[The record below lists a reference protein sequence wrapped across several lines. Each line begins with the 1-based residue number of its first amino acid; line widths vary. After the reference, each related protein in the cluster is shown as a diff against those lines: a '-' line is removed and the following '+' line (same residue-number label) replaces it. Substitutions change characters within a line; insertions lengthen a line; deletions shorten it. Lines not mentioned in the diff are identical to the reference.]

1 MMDENIISFTKLGTV
16 KSKAFPECSYES
28 FFKRMRELLNK
39 DISKYQI
46 VYKKKKNLYIIKY
59 NGKEYKVTYGDEL
72 LTDNCNREDIIR
84 NIDSLVDLSSDLK
97 ELYDIEVEKEQE
109 GKDTLELVL
118 ENASKGVFIS
128 NEHRQRYLDYLKEQE
143 KNNPFIKSLLAK
155 FKKSIVYDS
164 DDIELVEIRAG
175 SEAAITFASSLIFVL
190 FIPSMNIALVITLII
205 LIMGIPTA
213 DIIYHL
219 VRIIL
224 GNPNGKFAG
233 PLSFLWGLI
242 KLPYNIVKTVLE
254 KRKIN
259 RTIKSLESILSKS
272 KSKKVVE
279 PKVSEKEEQA
289 VKEKY
294 LDNGNVEKVDNE
306 VTKYVNEMSNIFD
319 MVHKKVLSISDN
331 KKKSDYSKQLLTII
345 LDYTEKSKLFYKN
358 GVDIRYHN
366 SIIDRVSLL
375 EHDID
380 IVLAEEKEKRS
391 REEET
396 DRMLN
401 AVDEVINYR
410 ASGK

>member
-28 FFKRMRELLNK
+28 FFQKMRELLNN

-46 VYKKKKNLYIIKY
+46 IHKKNKNLYIIKY

-72 LTDNCNREDIIR
+72 LTEDCKREDIIR
-84 NIDSLVDLSSDLK
+84 NINSLVELSSDLK
-97 ELYDIEVEKEQE
+97 ELYDIESAKEE
-109 GKDTLELVL
+109 SLELVL
-118 ENASKGVFIS
+118 ENASKGVFKN

-175 SEAAITFASSLIFVL
+175 SEAAITFAYSLIFVL
-190 FIPSMNIALVITLII
+190 FIPLMDIPLLITLVV
-205 LIMGIPTA
+205 LLMGLPA
-213 DIIYHL
+213 VDIIYHMA
-219 VRIIL
+219 RAII

-242 KLPYNIVKTVLE
+242 KLPYNIVKTVIE
-254 KRKIN
+254 KRKVN
-259 RTIKSLESILSKS
+259 KTIKALESILSKS

-380 IVLAEEKEKRS
+380 IVLADEEEKRA

>member
-46 VYKKKKNLYIIKY
+46 IHKKKKNLYIIKY

-175 SEAAITFASSLIFVL
+175 AEAA
-190 FIPSMNIALVITLII
+190 
-205 LIMGIPTA
+205 G
-213 DIIYHL
+213 D
-219 VRIIL
+219 
-224 GNPNGKFAG
+224 
-233 PLSFLWGLI
+233 
-242 KLPYNIVKTVLE
+242 
-254 KRKIN
+254 
-259 RTIKSLESILSKS
+259 
-272 KSKKVVE
+272 
-279 PKVSEKEEQA
+279 
-289 VKEKY
+289 
-294 LDNGNVEKVDNE
+294 
-306 VTKYVNEMSNIFD
+306 
-319 MVHKKVLSISDN
+319 
-331 KKKSDYSKQLLTII
+331 
-345 LDYTEKSKLFYKN
+345 
-358 GVDIRYHN
+358 
-366 SIIDRVSLL
+366 
-375 EHDID
+375 
-380 IVLAEEKEKRS
+380 
-391 REEET
+391 
-396 DRMLN
+396 
-401 AVDEVINYR
+401 
-410 ASGK
+410 